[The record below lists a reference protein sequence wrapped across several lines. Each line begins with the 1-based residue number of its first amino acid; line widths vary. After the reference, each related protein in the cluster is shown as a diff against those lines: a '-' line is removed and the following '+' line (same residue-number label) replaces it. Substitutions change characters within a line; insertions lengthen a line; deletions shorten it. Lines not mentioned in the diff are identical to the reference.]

1 MSADQSRTRPINRRD
16 FLRVLGLATGGAA
29 LAACG
34 AAPAAPADTASSAA
48 ADTASS
54 ETAAVASGA
63 AAPAGFE
70 GTIEFWDWAHEPRMV
85 FMEKLVEEWQASH
98 EGVQLKYN
106 PLDWT
111 EIETK
116 ILTAAAAGTGPA
128 FSNVHY
134 FWRYDLQR
142 ADALAP
148 YPDDMFDWNSL
159 ISTPY
164 NQSPETGKVYTSDFC
179 FYCSQLYYNKD
190 LLAAEGIK
198 ETDIPKDWDTF
209 IEMAKQLT
217 KRDDG
222 GKLTQ
227 AGFSMNDYWAREWT
241 WQDLVYQGGGWL
253 FNEDGTEAL
262 WNSEEGVRA
271 LKFIQDVYHTSKV
284 DDAEFLEQGEA
295 FGNGTAAFYLNMG
308 YTAGGIDS
316 TYPQLAGKWSTV
328 AEPTFSGQPTPSWGL
343 QVPEEGFAVFAT
355 FPPEVQSL
363 AFDFIKFAQGT
374 PRSSQRMGADHGW
387 TARR

>member
-1 MSADQSRTRPINRRD
+1 
-16 FLRVLGLATGGAA
+16 
-29 LAACG
+29 
-34 AAPAAPADTASSAA
+34 
-48 ADTASS
+48 
-54 ETAAVASGA
+54 
-63 AAPAGFE
+63 
-70 GTIEFWDWAHEPRMV
+70 
-85 FMEKLVEEWQASH
+85 MEKLVEEWQASH

-116 ILTAAAAGTGPA
+116 ILTAASAGTGPA

-142 ADALAP
+142 ADALAA
-148 YPDDMFDWNSL
+148 YPDDMFDWNKL
-159 ISTPY
+159 ISTPF
-164 NQSPETGKVYTSDFC
+164 NRSPETGKIYTSDFC

-217 KRDDG
+217 KRDAS
-222 GKLTQ
+222 GKITQ

-253 FNEDGTEAL
+253 CNEDGTEAL

-271 LKFIQDVYHTSKV
+271 LKFIKDIYHTSKV

-295 FGNGTAAFYLNMG
+295 FGNGKAAFYLNMG

-316 TYPQLAGKWSTV
+316 TYPQLAGKWSTAV
-328 AEPTFSGQPTPSWGL
+328 EPTFSGQPHAILGPPGSGGGL
-343 QVPEEGFAVFAT
+343 RRLRDVPARGPVAGLRFHQVRAGDA
-355 FPPEVQSL
+355 
-363 AFDFIKFAQGT
+363 
-374 PRSSQRMGADHGW
+374 RSTQRMGADHGW
-387 TARR
+387 PARR